1 MESGD
6 CRGHPL
12 GHMSPVTLHVT
23 LLPGAGTWGLAGG
36 PLTTCGRRA
45 LDAHHIDET
54 RQPEVVAQTP
64 SSLQELGQDTPP
76 SVLWPKTLRH
86 SRDSD
91 LAKVAREGASP
102 ITTEATQRHQ
112 SLFPASNLSA

>member
-1 MESGD
+1 
-6 CRGHPL
+6 
-12 GHMSPVTLHVT
+12 MSPLTLHVA

-36 PLTTCGRRA
+36 PLTTCGRWA
-45 LDAHHIDET
+45 LDAHHINET

-76 SVLWPKTLRH
+76 SVLWPKTLRR
-86 SRDSD
+86 SQDSD

-102 ITTEATQRHQ
+102 VTTEATQRHQ